1 MPFLCVQAQM
11 VQNLPEE
18 KGIESALQD
27 EIIGTRGGGIWRPAG
42 GVKVIISDR
51 DYEKAKEIVDR
62 FEDLQIEK

>member
-1 MPFLCVQAQM
+1 M

-18 KGIESALQD
+18 KGIESALQN
-27 EIIGTRGGGIWRPAG
+27 EIIGTRVGGIWRPAG

>member
-42 GVKVIISDR
+42 GAKVIISDR
-51 DYEKAKEIVDR
+51 DYERQRRLSI
-62 FEDLQIEK
+62 DLKIYK